1 MQITSGSA
9 YYAGLSSVQN
19 GLTRVDQAASQIA
32 SNAVESTS
40 PVTNQSTDLQAKRLL
55 SVDIS
60 QQDLANSAVQ
70 LNQGRMEVEAGLKVE
85 KAATETIG
93 TLIDTY
99 A

>member
-19 GLTRVDQAASQIA
+19 GLTRVNQAASQIA
-32 SNAVESTS
+32 SNGVDSSAATS
-40 PVTNQSTDLQAKRLL
+40 QSTDLQAKRLL
-55 SVDIS
+55 SAEIS
-60 QQDLANSAVQ
+60 EQDLANSAVQ

-85 KAATETIG
+85 KAATETLG